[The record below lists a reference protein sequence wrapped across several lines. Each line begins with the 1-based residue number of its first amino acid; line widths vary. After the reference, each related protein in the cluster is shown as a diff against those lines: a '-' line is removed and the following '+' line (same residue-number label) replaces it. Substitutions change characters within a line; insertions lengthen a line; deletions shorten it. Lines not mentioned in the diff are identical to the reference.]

1 MEFYDYEPEGQ
12 TPVYQYEPEPASGS
26 PGTKPADQF
35 LPGFYGDTSGADVY
49 DAEGNDYWSPM
60 YEPAGGAATK
70 AAVAPGRWTPGIQ
83 PTQPAV
89 RRSPSSGSSASR
101 YYPTSKSSTSITESI
116 MPSGPTPSVDLP
128 DFNAP
133 EWDEGKISELS
144 RKAAGPFVGG
154 LRRGLNRTLVSIRS
168 AEKNPV
174 ARAQM
179 YRQAMEGFGGE
190 QGLGGVLSRARRQ
203 GRAEYGQQYNY
214 EYQEAVQ
221 KTNQLNL
228 EAQANFNAAMM
239 IYQAKIGHKTTS
251 TSTTGYSQLG

>member
-1 MEFYDYEPEGQ
+1 MVDTDMWYGFDDDSYGD
-12 TPVYQYEPEPASGS
+12 TPAVNQDPTG
-26 PGTKPADQF
+26 
-35 LPGFYGDTSGADVY
+35 LYGDTSGADVY
-49 DAEGNDYWSPM
+49 DAGGNDYWSPM

-70 AAVAPGRWTPGIQ
+70 AAVEPGRWTPGIQ
-83 PTQPAV
+83 ATQPAA

-101 YYPTSKSSTSITESI
+101 YYPTSKSSTSMTESI
-116 MPSGPTPSVDLP
+116 MPSGPAPSVDLP

-133 EWDEGKISELS
+133 EWDEGKIAELS

-154 LRRGLNRTLVSIRS
+154 LRRGLNRALVSIRS
-168 AEKNPV
+168 SEKNPV

-190 QGLGGVLSRARRQ
+190 QGLGGVLAASRRQ
-203 GRAEYGQQYNY
+203 GRAEYGQEYAY
-214 EYQEAVQ
+214 EYSEAVQ

-239 IYQAKIGHKTTS
+239 IYQASIGHKTTS
-251 TSTTGYSQLG
+251 TSTTGYSRLG